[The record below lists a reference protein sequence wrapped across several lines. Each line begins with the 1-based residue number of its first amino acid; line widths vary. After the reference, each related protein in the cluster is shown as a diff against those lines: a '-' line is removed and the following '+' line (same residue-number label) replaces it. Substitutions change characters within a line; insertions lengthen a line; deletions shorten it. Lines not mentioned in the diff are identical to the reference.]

1 MSLINIA
8 KLSWDN
14 LNILMLEG
22 DHMKLKGEKLRN
34 IRRKRG
40 LSQTALSVGIC
51 TQATISLME
60 KQDRIPKMNI
70 LTAICGRL
78 DIDVSEIVEDDN
90 NSMTLLF
97 DQIENAVVHENY
109 ADAKKMLTK
118 IKVKNLENEFDKQ
131 RYYYLVGMYQ
141 VETNQVDDA
150 IFNFELILTQ
160 FSTMSA
166 NIYWALTTVGM
177 AIAYEKLNNQARALK
192 FVQRAVS
199 LIDEKQ
205 MTGGQRQWQVI
216 YRNIAELYIS
226 LKQWKDAIKMA
237 QRGIKIC
244 RENESF
250 FLLDNYYYLIAQA
263 QMVGGQRQAAK
274 DSMVIAKNVALAAD
288 DQDLVHK
295 LG

>member
-1 MSLINIA
+1 
-8 KLSWDN
+8 
-14 LNILMLEG
+14 MLEG
-22 DHMKLKGEKLRN
+22 DRMKLKGEKLRN

-288 DQDLVHK
+288 DQDLVK
-295 LG
+295 KIG

>member
-8 KLSWDN
+8 KLSQDN

-22 DHMKLKGEKLRN
+22 DRMKLKGEKLRN

-141 VETNQVDDA
+141 VETDQVDDA

-263 QMVGGQRQAAK
+263 QMVGGQRKAAK

-288 DQDLVHK
+288 DQDLVK
-295 LG
+295 KIG